1 MQHPLYIISIK
12 YLYNTLILMYNTNDL
27 NYFKAE
33 HIIDINKGWILSRYS
48 SDIGSFGQ
56 VL

>member
-1 MQHPLYIISIK
+1 
-12 YLYNTLILMYNTNDL
+12 MYNTNDL